1 MDIPETKPLLE
12 ILGIGATGLLG
23 SMFFGQK
30 LLTLFKTDKAESNI
44 LSLMHTELERMSKQN
59 TALSEELGKLQVEV
73 ISLNSNLRLL
83 TAENERLNSEVS
95 ILTAEVTRLQDILH
109 AGK

>member
-1 MDIPETKPLLE
+1 MDLPETKPILE
-12 ILGIGATGLLG
+12 FLGIGATGLLG
-23 SMFFGQK
+23 TAFFGQK
-30 LLTLFKTDKAESNI
+30 ILNLFKTDKAERNI
-44 LSLMHTELERMSKQN
+44 LTLMHSELERMSDQN
-59 TALSEELGKLQVEV
+59 TALSEELGKLQSEV
-73 ISLNSNLRLL
+73 ISLNRNLRML